1 MSRPDYLRDPDEIY
15 RASRALALIETDLR
29 WVPEDLVEVAMRLV
43 HASADPSLVR
53 DIRASAGVAAAG
65 RAALDGGAAVMCD
78 SEMVA
83 HGVIRAALPAENP
96 VICTLNDDTVP
107 ALAKRLGTTRS
118 AAALELWG
126 KALGG
131 ASGGFT
137 SGRQEIIDLLRQRSR
152 PYLFSNTV
160 SPIVAKASIAVIDL
174 LSETTALR
182 DKLEAN
188 TRRFRSGMSEAGF
201 DIKPGDHPIVPIMLY
216 NAKLSQDIA
225 RDLYDEGIYVIG
237 FYFPVVAKGLA
248 RIRVQLSA
256 GHEFSHIDRAIEA
269 FTKVG
274 GKYDILGKSGEAVVA
289 KYGE

>member
-29 WVPEDLVEVAMRLV
+29 WVPEDLVGVAMRLV

-126 KALGG
+126 EALGG
-131 ASGGFT
+131 AVVAIGNAPTALFRLLELLGDGAPRPALIIAMPVGFV
-137 SGRQEIIDLLRQRSR
+137 GAAE
-152 PYLFSNTV
+152 
-160 SPIVAKASIAVIDL
+160 AKQAVID
-174 LSETTALR
+174 
-182 DKLEAN
+182 
-188 TRRFRSGMSEAGF
+188 
-201 DIKPGDHPIVPIMLY
+201 GDHGVPYIALIGRRGGSALAAAAV
-216 NAKLSQDIA
+216 NALCSDFG
-225 RDLYDEGIYVIG
+225 R
-237 FYFPVVAKGLA
+237 
-248 RIRVQLSA
+248 
-256 GHEFSHIDRAIEA
+256 
-269 FTKVG
+269 
-274 GKYDILGKSGEAVVA
+274 
-289 KYGE
+289 